1 MAVFMKNSLIKGS
14 YIESDKYSYVDYTE
28 KKYVGVLDLPEVN
41 STEYIEYY
49 QLADNEK
56 IEYISFKLYSNENY
70 WDLLL
75 YINGMSPLF
84 DSPYDFNVLSDNSN
98 SLVDDYISRTGV
110 RINETNKQN
119 LIDSLINK
127 NSSKN
132 ELHRTIKVIKP
143 SKLQDFLKI
152 IRTKGLV

>member
-14 YIESDKYSYVDYTE
+14 YIESDKFSYVDYTE
-28 KKYVGVLDLPEVN
+28 KKYSGILDLPEIN
-41 STEYIEYY
+41 SLEYIDYY
-49 QLADNEK
+49 QLDDNEK

-75 YINGMSPLF
+75 YINGMTPLF
-84 DSPYDFNVLSDNSN
+84 DSPYDFSVLSDNS
-98 SLVDDYISRTGV
+98 SKTVDEYISRTGV
-110 RINETNKQN
+110 IITQENKQK
-119 LIDSLINK
+119 LIDSLVIK

-132 ELHRTIKVIKP
+132 ELHRIIKVIKP